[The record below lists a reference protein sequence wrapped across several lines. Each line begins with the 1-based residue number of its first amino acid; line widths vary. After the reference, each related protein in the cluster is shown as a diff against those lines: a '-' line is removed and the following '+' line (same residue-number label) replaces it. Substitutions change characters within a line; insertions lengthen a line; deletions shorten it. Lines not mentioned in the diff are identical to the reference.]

1 MPARESRD
9 KPVKRRA
16 KRGAARVASSKLP
29 DLSALSEEELSA
41 MVGLIEQEIAG
52 RRQQQRKDFFATI
65 RVQAQQLGVAP
76 EELAAELAR
85 KPARALA
92 DGRTGPTR
100 TPKGNDGA
108 MDRRLTVAPKY
119 RNPNNPAET
128 WAGRGVKP
136 RWMQALLAQG
146 QHMEDFRIES

>member
-1 MPARESRD
+1 MPARESRE
-9 KPVKRRA
+9 KPAKRRA
-16 KRGAARVASSKLP
+16 KKGAARAASSKLP

-41 MVGLIEQEIAG
+41 MVGLIEQELVA

-85 KPARALA
+85 KPARGAA
-92 DGRTGPTR
+92 DGRAGAPRAPQGNGPS
-100 TPKGNDGA
+100 
-108 MDRRLTVAPKY
+108 DRRLTVAPKY